1 MFKFSKMKFHVLFTM
16 ALIINLSCISVQISA
31 MDADTFKQTHDQLIK
46 DGYWAQ
52 VAEKQLEEKL
62 MGQAENEIVQQ
73 AIQSKQCISKYYEL
87 QFYDFILTNFKE
99 YQQYRREM
107 GFTREVDVQK
117 LKQEHADINHKFVA
131 LQQTLIGTAFPCHL
145 PLETQNLNN
154 VSSNDMNRQ

>member
-1 MFKFSKMKFHVLFTM
+1 MKFHVLFTM

-99 YQQYRREM
+99 YQQYRREI
-107 GFTREVDVQK
+107 GFTREVDMQK
-117 LKQEHADINHKFVA
+117 LQREHAEINHKFVA
-131 LQQTLIGTAFPCHL
+131 LQQDLMGTAFPCYL
-145 PLETQNLNN
+145 PLANSE
-154 VSSNDMNRQ
+154 SD